1 MGEYVLRT
9 NAVSKRYGGAYAL
22 RDVSVEIK
30 RGQIYGLIGLNGAG
44 KSTFMRL
51 VTGLAAPTSGEMEL
65 FGASGEHALRRG
77 RRRIGQSIETPA
89 LYPAMTAAQNLE
101 VQRVMAGVPDK
112 SSIKRTLSIVGL
124 SDTGKKK
131 VKDFS
136 LGMKQR
142 LALAVALISNPEFLI
157 LDEPVNGLDPKGII
171 EIRELMCQ
179 LARDGITLLVSSH
192 LLDELAQ
199 TATYFGIIHEGRLVR
214 QLSASELADESRQYV
229 SIITKEASKAVALL
243 TGHMGVRDFKAVS
256 AAELRIYEQ
265 IDRVGD
271 MNTLLVTSGVAIEGI
286 GVSKQRLEEYFM
298 NVTGGKQL

>member
-1 MGEYVLRT
+1 
-9 NAVSKRYGGAYAL
+9 
-22 RDVSVEIK
+22 
-30 RGQIYGLIGLNGAG
+30 
-44 KSTFMRL
+44 MRL
-51 VTGLAAPTSGEMEL
+51 ITGLAAPTSGELEL
-65 FGASGEHALRRG
+65 FGASGEYALRRG

-89 LYPAMTAAQNLE
+89 LYPSMTAAQNLE
-101 VQRVMAGVPDK
+101 VQRIMAGVPDK
-112 SSIKRTLSIVGL
+112 GSVKRTLSVVEL
-124 SDTGKKK
+124 TDTGKKK

-171 EIRELMCQ
+171 EVRELMCR

-199 TATYFGIIHEGRLVR
+199 TATHFGIIHEGRLVR
-214 QLSASELADESRQYV
+214 QLSAGELADESRQYV
-229 SIITKEASKAVALL
+229 SIVTKDTSQAVALL
-243 TGHMGVRDFKAVS
+243 TKYIGIRDFKAVS
-256 AAELRIYEQ
+256 ASELRIYEQ

-271 MNTLLVTSGVAIEGI
+271 MNTLLVKNGVGVEGI

-298 NVTGGKQL
+298 NVTGGKLL